1 MPTPSIPSNDVDGNW
16 NPDDIT
22 SQASSEVIKSIL
34 IDVPV
39 AGPEADALAVLR
51 DQFQSEVQ
59 AILARLQAVETHLG
73 MSVPPRGGEN
83 NLCHDE
89 DTPSAL
95 KKTWVQMP
103 HDETIDNDVL
113 TQTSRLEEK
122 STPVRFEES
131 YLVCSMRFF
140 EVLLNFAMQVAFSGV
155 LLSDSFMGDS
165 FDTKVGSAKTWRTR
179 VAHDDAYLDLGGTSL
194 VSRVCAGDGALI
206 LSTQQATLIEEIN
219 KFLALG
225 KDDLEPPV
233 FQIGVMLCVLCI
245 LLWSLCVYKEIRR
258 VWLSLEAT
266 LQIPKA
272 RRTVLKNQKITSISC
287 GRYAMLL
294 VTYLARASIASV
306 LLVAGILWLART
318 TSIEELM
325 LNAVALNA
333 ILDVDEFLFA
343 GMTPIKVQHAVQS
356 LEPIHVRYSRRR
368 SQCETLVHVSLILT
382 TVLLSET
389 MQTVKNELCGGNRTF
404 VVSYNR
410 ETQEIIGLTTRLPAE
425 EGESNLTAI
434 ELAVRSHIGNSPET
448 TPGPVPD
455 YITFSVNRRV
465 FGADAER
472 SMLEKAR
479 QFPLC
484 METLVLNEGAL
495 LHNDPALQPLVDVL
509 LRTAGLALGREMVS
523 SCQELSDFCDH
534 ADAGLL
540 RLVCG
545 ETCGCTD
552 PVSNPWYKVEAQ
564 GCSTSCLIEANWNG
578 RDIPC
583 VDSEAN
589 RSWEMFWDSYPDAV
603 SAFYGQP
610 IQRSALWPD
619 LNRTMHG
626 MLSEGCSY
634 LRIAPFDSPTSAHF
648 CEGLTT
654 LFKPLTTICPVT
666 WVSLTLMAQKK
677 RVVLPRGQQTIE
689 RAPSGLGWT
698 ASVGVLAC
706 ALAGLALRSKR
717 SSGPRT
723 QALANSALDLTPVPE
738 ELEAPEQPCEIEVV
752 DVAPSRAQLVRGSA
766 AGLALANLCAAEAAV
781 APEWVQ
787 YDLNTGET
795 LYDVD
800 FDENDPNHGF
810 IVGARALFYET
821 RDGGQRWV
829 SRSFAN
835 LGKGED
841 ISYRFQTVSL
851 NGDEVWIVGKP
862 PLLLH
867 SKDSGKSWK
876 KVPISKKLPGEPKV
890 IVALGPGKAEMATS
904 SGAIYVTEND
914 GKNWK
919 SQVSETIDATLNRVS
934 QSGVSGGSYFTGSV
948 KSIKRNSKGEYLAIA
963 QRGNFY
969 LSFVPGDTR
978 WVPHNRISA
987 RRIQGMGFR
996 ETANGEQLDGAWM
1009 SLNGGV
1015 VTVCDKNTFTDLASD
1030 TKELFQLAKIR
1041 SGGIGIIDVGYRT
1054 PNECWATGGSGVIYT
1069 SKDG

>member
-1 MPTPSIPSNDVDGNW
+1 M
-16 NPDDIT
+16 T

-34 IDVPV
+34 IDVPA
-39 AGPEADALAVLR
+39 AGRETDGLDMLR
-51 DQFQSEVQ
+51 TQFQSEVQ

-73 MSVPPRGGEN
+73 MPAPPTDRN
-83 NLCHDE
+83 NLYHEE
-89 DTPSAL
+89 DTPSTV

-131 YLVCSMRFF
+131 AWSIPMVIGLADVGWFDAICSLLL
-140 EVLLNFAMQVAFSGV
+140 VLLNFTMQVAFSGV

-219 KFLALG
+219 NFLALG

-272 RRTVLKNQKITSISC
+272 RRTVLKNHMITSISW
-287 GRYAMLL
+287 GRYSVLL

-343 GMTPIKVQHAVQS
+343 GMTPIKIQHAVQS
-356 LEPIHVRYSRRR
+356 LEPIQVRYSRRR
-368 SQCETLVHVSLILT
+368 SQWETLVHVSLILM
-382 TVLLSET
+382 TVLLSYTLLLVPLSNT
-389 MQTVKNELCGGNRTF
+389 MQTVKNELCGGNQTF

-410 ETQEIIGLTTRLPAE
+410 ETQEIIGLRTRPSVE
-425 EGESNLTAI
+425 EEQSNLSAI

-448 TPGPVPD
+448 TPGAVPD

-465 FGADAER
+465 FGADRER

-484 METLVLNEGAL
+484 MQTLVLNEGAL
-495 LHNDPALQPLVDVL
+495 LHNDLALRPLVDVM
-509 LRTAGLALGREMVS
+509 LRQAGLVLGREMVS
-523 SCQELSDFCDH
+523 SCQELSDFCNH

-564 GCSTSCLIEANWNG
+564 GCSTSCLIEANWKG

-589 RSWEMFWDSYPDAV
+589 RSWDVFWNSYPDAV

-610 IQRSALWPD
+610 IQQSVLWPD
-619 LNRTMHG
+619 LNRTMQG
-626 MLSEGCSY
+626 MLSQGCSY
-634 LRIAPFDSPTSAHF
+634 LSIAPFDSPTSAHF

-666 WVSLTLMAQKK
+666 CGCQADTPKTGCPSSCT
-677 RVVLPRGQQTIE
+677 GQFD
-689 RAPSGLGWT
+689 PSQ
-698 ASVGVLAC
+698 
-706 ALAGLALRSKR
+706 GLA
-717 SSGPRT
+717 PR
-723 QALANSALDLTPVPE
+723 
-738 ELEAPEQPCEIEVV
+738 
-752 DVAPSRAQLVRGSA
+752 
-766 AGLALANLCAAEAAV
+766 
-781 APEWVQ
+781 
-787 YDLNTGET
+787 
-795 LYDVD
+795 
-800 FDENDPNHGF
+800 
-810 IVGARALFYET
+810 
-821 RDGGQRWV
+821 
-829 SRSFAN
+829 
-835 LGKGED
+835 
-841 ISYRFQTVSL
+841 
-851 NGDEVWIVGKP
+851 
-862 PLLLH
+862 
-867 SKDSGKSWK
+867 
-876 KVPISKKLPGEPKV
+876 
-890 IVALGPGKAEMATS
+890 
-904 SGAIYVTEND
+904 
-914 GKNWK
+914 
-919 SQVSETIDATLNRVS
+919 
-934 QSGVSGGSYFTGSV
+934 
-948 KSIKRNSKGEYLAIA
+948 
-963 QRGNFY
+963 
-969 LSFVPGDTR
+969 
-978 WVPHNRISA
+978 
-987 RRIQGMGFR
+987 
-996 ETANGEQLDGAWM
+996 
-1009 SLNGGV
+1009 
-1015 VTVCDKNTFTDLASD
+1015 
-1030 TKELFQLAKIR
+1030 
-1041 SGGIGIIDVGYRT
+1041 
-1054 PNECWATGGSGVIYT
+1054 
-1069 SKDG
+1069 

>member
-1 MPTPSIPSNDVDGNW
+1 MP
-16 NPDDIT
+16 
-22 SQASSEVIKSIL
+22 AE
-34 IDVPV
+34 
-39 AGPEADALAVLR
+39 
-51 DQFQSEVQ
+51 
-59 AILARLQAVETHLG
+59 
-73 MSVPPRGGEN
+73 
-83 NLCHDE
+83 
-89 DTPSAL
+89 
-95 KKTWVQMP
+95 
-103 HDETIDNDVL
+103 
-113 TQTSRLEEK
+113 
-122 STPVRFEES
+122 
-131 YLVCSMRFF
+131 
-140 EVLLNFAMQVAFSGV
+140 
-155 LLSDSFMGDS
+155 
-165 FDTKVGSAKTWRTR
+165 
-179 VAHDDAYLDLGGTSL
+179 
-194 VSRVCAGDGALI
+194 
-206 LSTQQATLIEEIN
+206 
-219 KFLALG
+219 
-225 KDDLEPPV
+225 
-233 FQIGVMLCVLCI
+233 
-245 LLWSLCVYKEIRR
+245 
-258 VWLSLEAT
+258 
-266 LQIPKA
+266 
-272 RRTVLKNQKITSISC
+272 
-287 GRYAMLL
+287 
-294 VTYLARASIASV
+294 ARASIASV

-648 CEGLTT
+648 CD
-654 LFKPLTTICPVT
+654 
-666 WVSLTLMAQKK
+666 
-677 RVVLPRGQQTIE
+677 
-689 RAPSGLGWT
+689 
-698 ASVGVLAC
+698 LAC
-706 ALAGLALRSKR
+706 
-717 SSGPRT
+717 
-723 QALANSALDLTPVPE
+723 
-738 ELEAPEQPCEIEVV
+738 
-752 DVAPSRAQLVRGSA
+752 
-766 AGLALANLCAAEAAV
+766 
-781 APEWVQ
+781 
-787 YDLNTGET
+787 
-795 LYDVD
+795 
-800 FDENDPNHGF
+800 
-810 IVGARALFYET
+810 
-821 RDGGQRWV
+821 
-829 SRSFAN
+829 SF
-835 LGKGED
+835 
-841 ISYRFQTVSL
+841 
-851 NGDEVWIVGKP
+851 
-862 PLLLH
+862 
-867 SKDSGKSWK
+867 
-876 KVPISKKLPGEPKV
+876 
-890 IVALGPGKAEMATS
+890 
-904 SGAIYVTEND
+904 
-914 GKNWK
+914 
-919 SQVSETIDATLNRVS
+919 
-934 QSGVSGGSYFTGSV
+934 
-948 KSIKRNSKGEYLAIA
+948 
-963 QRGNFY
+963 
-969 LSFVPGDTR
+969 
-978 WVPHNRISA
+978 
-987 RRIQGMGFR
+987 
-996 ETANGEQLDGAWM
+996 
-1009 SLNGGV
+1009 
-1015 VTVCDKNTFTDLASD
+1015 
-1030 TKELFQLAKIR
+1030 
-1041 SGGIGIIDVGYRT
+1041 
-1054 PNECWATGGSGVIYT
+1054 
-1069 SKDG
+1069 